1 MMAERTLIVVTDWDI
16 YKLNEDQRERFIA
29 LLEDLPEYCCIVFVY
44 DTVAY
49 KQNKTVK
56 KLCKAMDAHVTPI
69 EFKAQDTSDLTAWI
83 ARRFRALGKQIDRQT
98 AEYLIFLCGGLMTG
112 LSQEIAKIGAYAKGE
127 VITQRDI
134 DAVADPVLSAEI
146 FKMTDAVSQS
156 DYNKAAA
163 ILGDLLKMQEEPI
176 VILAALGSQLRRLY
190 TARMAIDSGKDKYWL
205 MELWEMRSD
214 YPAKLLLQSAKR
226 VSAQWCG
233 DAVKMCQVADLR
245 MKSQRGVDPA
255 EELKLLLARL
265 ERPEMRKIKEVIVVE
280 GRYDKNTLAQVVDAT
295 VVPLGGFAVFNDKE
309 KVAFLRRLA
318 EERGLIV
325 LTDSDGAGFVIRNYL
340 KGALPKEQ
348 VKQAYIPDIHGKEK
362 RKRAPGKEGKL
373 GVEGMKP
380 EVILEALRRAGA
392 TFLDETAEPAAEKT
406 PITKADLMEWGLAG
420 GAGSNQ
426 RRQALLRRLAL
437 PEHLT
442 ANGMLEALNLLTDR
456 EKLERVLTT
465 EEL

>member
-1 MMAERTLIVVTDWDI
+1 MAYAKKAAKNEAYQKLKTDLKEGNPLGNAYLFYGEESYLREYYLGEIRKRLIPAGFEEFNYHALEGKDLTAQSLTEMAEAMPMMAERTLIVVTDWDI

-163 ILGDLLKMQEEPI
+163 ILGDLLKMQEELDAKTYSASAGGG
-176 VILAALGSQLRRLY
+176 VV
-190 TARMAIDSGKDKYWL
+190 TAEVNGKRELITLTIDP
-205 MELWEMRSD
+205 E
-214 YPAKLLLQSAKR
+214 A
-226 VSAQWCG
+226 
-233 DAVKMCQVADLR
+233 
-245 MKSQRGVDPA
+245 VDPDDVEMLQDMVIA
-255 EELKLLLARL
+255 AVNSALK
-265 ERPEMRKIKEVIVVE
+265 
-280 GRYDKNTLAQVVDAT
+280 
-295 VVPLGGFAVFNDKE
+295 
-309 KVAFLRRLA
+309 
-318 EERGLIV
+318 
-325 LTDSDGAGFVIRNYL
+325 
-340 KGALPKEQ
+340 
-348 VKQAYIPDIHGKEK
+348 
-362 RKRAPGKEGKL
+362 
-373 GVEGMKP
+373 
-380 EVILEALRRAGA
+380 
-392 TFLDETAEPAAEKT
+392 AAETSREESMAKVT
-406 PITKADLMEWGLAG
+406 GGLNFG
-420 GAGSNQ
+420 F
-426 RRQALLRRLAL
+426 
-437 PEHLT
+437 
-442 ANGMLEALNLLTDR
+442 
-456 EKLERVLTT
+456 
-465 EEL
+465 